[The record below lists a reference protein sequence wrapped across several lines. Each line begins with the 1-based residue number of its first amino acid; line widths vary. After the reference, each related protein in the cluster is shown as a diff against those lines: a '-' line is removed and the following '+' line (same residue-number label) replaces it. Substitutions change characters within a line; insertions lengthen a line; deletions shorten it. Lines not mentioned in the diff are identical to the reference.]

1 MTVPADVA
9 GLAAAAAAAPA
20 SDLLSLTAALV
31 AVPSV
36 SLDEEALAGAVEA
49 RLRGLAGLE
58 VERVGANLVARTD
71 HGHDTRVVLA
81 GHLDTVP
88 ANGNEIPRI
97 DGEVLSGLGSADMK
111 GGVAVLLRLAEEI
124 AAAARFDCTFV
135 FYEAEEIADEYN
147 GLRLLFAERPDLVAG
162 DFAVLLEPTDCW
174 LEAGCQGSIRLEA
187 TFRGERAHTA
197 RPWRGV
203 NAVHRSA
210 AALARLAAYEPEAQE
225 VDGLRFPQALQV
237 VDIRGGVAGNVVPD
251 VCTVTVNRRYAPS
264 LTLAEAEA
272 EVRALLEGADDIA
285 LTSVSPASPPNLS
298 NPLVAEFA
306 GTLNLAIRPKF
317 GWTDVA
323 RFSAHGVPAVNF
335 GPGDP
340 EVSHTAGEHVTR
352 RSLEGC
358 YAALAEFLSGA

>member
-1 MTVPADVA
+1 MTTA
-9 GLAAAAAAAPA
+9 GDIAALAASAAAAPA
-20 SDLLSLTAALV
+20 GDLLSLTAALV
-31 AVPSV
+31 AVPSE
-36 SLDEEALAGAVEA
+36 SRHEEALAGAVEA
-49 RLRGLAGLE
+49 RLRAVPGLA
-58 VERVGANLVARTD
+58 VERVGTNVVARSER
-71 HGHDTRVVLA
+71 GSSTRVVLA

-97 DGEVLSGLGSADMK
+97 DGDVLTGLGSADMK
-111 GGVAVLLRLAEEI
+111 GGVAVLLRLAEEV

-135 FYEAEEIADEYN
+135 FYEAEEIADEHN

-187 TFRGERAHTA
+187 VFRGERAHTA

-203 NAVHRSA
+203 NAVHRA
-210 AALARLAAYEPEAQE
+210 APALARLAGYEPEPQE

-251 VCTVTVNRRYAPS
+251 ACTVTVNRRYAPS
-264 LTLAEAEA
+264 LSLEEAEA
-272 EVRALLEGADDIA
+272 EVRALLEGADDVA
-285 LTSVSPASPPNLS
+285 LTSVSPAAHPNLAH
-298 NPLVAEFA
+298 PLVADFA
-306 GTLNLAIRPKF
+306 GTLNLPVRPKF

-352 RSLEGC
+352 QSLEGC
-358 YAALAEFLSGA
+358 YAALARFLTGA